1 MIYMLL
7 GTGFE
12 ETEAIAPLDL
22 LRRAG
27 IDVQTVGLNGKVIYG
42 SHNIG
47 VEADIEIQEMDLSK
61 MEMDLSLFETYT
73 RGFLQ
78 ACPGLTPLEK
88 QMLPTG
94 AKLMTLE
101 CGIRFLADYLNGDT
115 YFRTSRPGHNLDR
128 ARNQFKLVSDMEK
141 DTTTDFCLVSRAIWS
156 AFVTASAYSA
166 PCPTADSIDPWN
178 CW

>member
-61 MEMDLSLFETYT
+61 MEMIILPGGLGGVASI
-73 RGFLQ
+73 RGCKP
-78 ACPGLTPLEK
+78 A
-88 QMLPTG
+88 MD
-94 AKLMTLE
+94 A
-101 CGIRFLADYLNGDT
+101 IRFAHENGKYTAAICAGPTVLSDLGIT
-115 YFRTSRPGHNLDR
+115 DGKNATCYPGCESQMGSANLVCD
-128 ARNQFKLVSDMEK
+128 AAV
-141 DTTTDFCLVSRAIWS
+141 TDG
-156 AFVTASAYSA
+156 
-166 PCPTADSIDPWN
+166 
-178 CW
+178 